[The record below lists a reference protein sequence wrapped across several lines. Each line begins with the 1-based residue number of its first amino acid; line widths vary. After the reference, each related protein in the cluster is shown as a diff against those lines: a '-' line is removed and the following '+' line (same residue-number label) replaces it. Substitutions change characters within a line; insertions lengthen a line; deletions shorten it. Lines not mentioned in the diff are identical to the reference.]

1 MAAYFFH
8 DGECTHIISNSMS
21 IVSAGFMMHMEYYDK
36 HGNSLTYYRH
46 PNGAILARI
55 TSRRRQPVHKFFR
68 SGTEANEDFKRMNA
82 GLTFQ
87 TGKWVKKKSNN
98 YWG

>member
-21 IVSAGFMMHMEYYDK
+21 IVSAGFKSCAEYYNK
-36 HGNSLTYYRH
+36 SGNSLTYYTH
-46 PNGAILARI
+46 PCGAVLARI
-55 TSRRRQPVHKFFR
+55 TSRRRQPVHKFFK
-68 SGTEANEDFKRMNA
+68 STTEANEDFKWMNK

-87 TGKWVKKKSNN
+87 TGMWAKKRNKQ
-98 YWG
+98 